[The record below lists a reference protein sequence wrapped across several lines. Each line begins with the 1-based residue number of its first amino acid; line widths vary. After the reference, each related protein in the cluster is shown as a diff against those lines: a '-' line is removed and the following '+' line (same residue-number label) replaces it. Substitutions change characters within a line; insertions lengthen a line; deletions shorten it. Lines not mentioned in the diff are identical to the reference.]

1 MGRVFAIVALLCLAG
16 ALSACAGG
24 FPPQGNGRGI
34 LNDAD
39 PMMGGG
45 G

>member
-1 MGRVFAIVALLCLAG
+1 MIRLAALLVLLCVAG
-16 ALSACAGG
+16 GLVACANG
-24 FPPQGNGRGI
+24 FPPPGNGRGI

-39 PMMGGG
+39 PMEGGG

>member
-1 MGRVFAIVALLCLAG
+1 MVRLVALLLLLGIAG
-16 ALSACAGG
+16 GLGACAGG
-24 FPPQGNGRGI
+24 FPPVGNGRGI

>member
-1 MGRVFAIVALLCLAG
+1 MARVLGLLFALAVIG
-16 ALSACAGG
+16 SAAGCAGG
-24 FPPQGNGRGI
+24 FPPEGNGRGI
-34 LNDAD
+34 LNYGD

>member
-1 MGRVFAIVALLCLAG
+1 MIRLAALLMLLWIAG
-16 ALSACAGG
+16 GLVACADG
-24 FPPQGNGRGI
+24 FPPPGNGRGI

-39 PMMGGG
+39 PMEGGG